1 MSAEGLP
8 LEGRRILVTR
18 PRRQSRQMCGRLSR
32 LGAQPVAVP
41 TITIAGPRPGGP
53 LDTALRMID
62 RYDWVVITSA
72 NGARAVLARARAL
85 EVNLAGGTRR
95 RWAAI
100 GPATAA
106 VLQEAGVRVAL
117 MPPRFL
123 TDAVAEALDDVS
135 GLRILLPRTDAA
147 GPALGA
153 TLIARGATVEEVTAY
168 RTVLA
173 PEGSRIE
180 VRRLIGSRAVDTV
193 LFTSA
198 STVRGLVRL
207 LGEERDGLR
216 AMVIGCIG
224 PVTAAAV
231 AAEGFE
237 ATVVASEHTTDG
249 LIAALVAHGGGQ
261 LGETTGTKGD
271 SNVRDHAPR

>member
-1 MSAEGLP
+1 MSADWQP
-8 LEGRRILVTR
+8 LAGRRILVTR
-18 PRRQSRQMCGRLSR
+18 PGRQSRLMCERLRR
-32 LGAQPVAVP
+32 LGAEPVAVP
-41 TITIAGPRPGGP
+41 TIGIAGPRPGGP
-53 LDTALRMID
+53 LDAALRVID
-62 RYDWVVITSA
+62 HYDWVVITST

-85 EVNLAGGTRR
+85 KVNLVGTAHP

-106 VLQEAGVRVAL
+106 VLKEAGIRVAL
-117 MPPRFL
+117 TPSRYL
-123 TDAVAEALDDVS
+123 TDAIVEALGSVS
-135 GLRILLPRTDAA
+135 GLRILLPRTDVA
-147 GPALGA
+147 GPALGEA
-153 TLIARGATVEEVTAY
+153 LVARGAIVDQVTAY

-173 PEGSRIE
+173 PEESRAE
-180 VRRLIGSRAVDTV
+180 VRRLIGSRSVDTV

-216 AMVIGCIG
+216 AIAIGCIG

-231 AAEGFE
+231 ADEGFE
-237 ATVVASEHTTDG
+237 ADVVATEHTTDG

-261 LGETTGTKGD
+261 LDATKGD
-271 SNVRDHAPR
+271 DDVGRNASL

>member
-8 LEGRRILVTR
+8 LEGRRILITR
-18 PRRQSRQMCGRLSR
+18 PRHQSRQMCERLSR
-32 LGAQPVAVP
+32 LGARPVAVP

-53 LDTALRMID
+53 LDAALRVID

-85 EVNLAGGTRR
+85 EVNLAGGTRP

-123 TDAVAEALDDVS
+123 TGAVAEALDDVS

-147 GPALGA
+147 GPALGEA
-153 TLIARGATVEEVTAY
+153 LIARGATVDEVTAY

-216 AMVIGCIG
+216 ALVIGCIG

-231 AAEGFE
+231 ADEGFE

-249 LIAALVAHGGGQ
+249 LIAALVAHGGGR
-261 LGETTGTKGD
+261 LAGTKGD
-271 SNVRDHAPR
+271 SHVRNHAPR

>member
-1 MSAEGLP
+1 MNTDGLP
-8 LEGRRILVTR
+8 LAGRRILVTR
-18 PRRQSRQMCGRLSR
+18 PRHQSRQMCERLSR
-32 LGAQPVAVP
+32 MGAQPVAVP

-53 LDTALRMID
+53 LDTSIRLID
-62 RYDWVVITSA
+62 RYDWVVITST
-72 NGARAVLARARAL
+72 NGARAVLARAGAL
-85 EVNLAGGTRR
+85 DVNLAGRTRP

-106 VLQEAGVRVAL
+106 TLQEAGVRVAL
-117 MPPRFL
+117 TPSRYL
-123 TDAVAEALDDVS
+123 TGAVAAALADVS
-135 GLRILLPRTDAA
+135 GLRILLPRTNAA
-147 GPALGA
+147 GPALGEA
-153 TLIARGATVEEVTAY
+153 LTARGAIVDEVTAY

-173 PEGSRIE
+173 PEGSRVE

-231 AAEGFE
+231 ADEGFE

-249 LIAALVAHGGGQ
+249 LIAALVAQ
-261 LGETTGTKGD
+261 GD
-271 SNVRDHAPR
+271 R

>member
-1 MSAEGLP
+1 MNTNGLP
-8 LEGRRILVTR
+8 LAGRRILVTR
-18 PRRQSRQMCGRLSR
+18 PRRQSRQMCERLSR

-53 LDTALRMID
+53 LDTSIRLID
-62 RYDWVVITSA
+62 RYDWVVITST

-85 EVNLAGGTRR
+85 DVNLAGTRP

-106 VLQEAGVRVAL
+106 TLQEAGVRVAL
-117 MPPRFL
+117 TPSRYL
-123 TDAVAEALDDVS
+123 TGAVAEALADVT
-135 GLRILLPRTDAA
+135 GLRILLPRTNAA
-147 GPALGA
+147 GPALGEA
-153 TLIARGATVEEVTAY
+153 LIARGAIVDEVTAY

-173 PEGSRIE
+173 PQRSRAE

-231 AAEGFE
+231 ADEGFE

-249 LIAALVAHGGGQ
+249 LIAALVAHGGGR
-261 LGETTGTKGD
+261 LAGIKGD
-271 SNVRDHAPR
+271 DDVRDRAPR